1 MSNCSFPRLQI
12 LTFCS
17 ALTNMRRLAAS
28 GVEVFAGTSLHRRCV
43 SVLRLL
49 ARRLPPRMPPS
60 SKHFA
65 NLPGRKAL
73 LKSCF
78 LCESGGDL
86 RRRSEIMIVPC
97 CCRLVFVSCRMPV
110 NVCYCICILGYSP
123 ITLLQCFFFVHLT
136 LNNVYFYLQ

>member
-1 MSNCSFPRLQI
+1 MSNSSFPTLQI

-17 ALTNMRRLAAS
+17 ARTNMRRLAAS
-28 GVEVFAGTSLHRRCV
+28 GVEVFAAISLHRRCV

-49 ARRLPPRMPPS
+49 DRRLLPRMPPS

-65 NLPGRKAL
+65 ILPGRKAL

-86 RRRSEIMIVPC
+86 RRRSEIMIVLC
-97 CCRLVFVSCRMPV
+97 CSRLVLVSCRMPV

-123 ITLLQCFFFVHLT
+123 STLLQCFFVHLT
-136 LNNVYFYLQ
+136 LNNVYFYSQ